1 MVEPTTEQGIQPVP
15 TEPPAQPPE
24 DLSGLKST
32 LEKLKAENAQY
43 REATRKLAEQFGQAT
58 GNTSLL
64 EQLNQMS
71 LTQAFEEKLATA
83 QAQARQQTE
92 AELRQQYSAQLQERE
107 RKLAELQAQATER
120 ARLDS
125 LAVHFT
131 NPDYCQGNAALLP
144 QWKAVAELNGFSF
157 EFGEDGA
164 VRQISQGGQPLL
176 VEESDDGIGG
186 KRAGELVDPLVFAW
200 RCRSG
205 KYGPVL
211 QSLFPPLNTASGV
224 GTPSPTAA
232 VGGVQVWPSLT
243 AFNEAV
249 AKAGP
254 AKAREM
260 QQQLMAGKIRF
271 KE

>member
-1 MVEPTTEQGIQPVP
+1 MSEAPIEQSLQPTPAE
-15 TEPPAQPPE
+15 PAQPTE
-24 DLSGLKST
+24 DFSGLKSA

-64 EQLNQMS
+64 EQLNQFNVS
-71 LTQAFEEKLATA
+71 QALEERVAAA
-83 QAQARQQTE
+83 QAQKE

-125 LAVHFT
+125 LAKDFT

-232 VGGVQVWPSLT
+232 VGGVQVWPNLT
-243 AFNEAV
+243 AFNDAI